1 MTALVLSRHAE
12 SRMRQRGLRHRD
24 FALYFRCASEAGCGV
39 YFLGRRDAQ
48 REISRRQGE
57 IRLLEQSAGRA
68 QGKLVSHEIRRLKHE
83 IQALERLQGLKLVVA
98 NDNTVVTCYRP
109 NHGNRKRM
117 LRKGREF
124 R

>member
-1 MTALVLSRHAE
+1 MTALILSRHAE
-12 SRMRQRGLRHRD
+12 LRMQQRGFRHCD
-24 FALYFRCASEAGCGV
+24 FALYFRYASEAGGGV

-48 REISRRQGE
+48 REICRCQRAIRR
-57 IRLLEQSAGRA
+57 LEQSADRS
-68 QGKLVSHEIRRLKHE
+68 QRKEIRRLKHK

-109 NHGNRKRM
+109 NRGNRKRM
-117 LRKGREF
+117 LREGRES